1 MPLALLWGFITQ
13 VFFFILL
20 LNPASLRLRRES
32 IVSYFGSVLIREKD
46 VGWLKIAMN
55 DVIFLEKN

>member
-13 VFFFILL
+13 VFLFILL
-20 LNPASLRLRRES
+20 LNPASLRLSRES
-32 IVSYFGSVLIREKD
+32 IVSYFRSVLIREKD